1 MEILQLGIVSLIAL
15 NIKAVENG
23 EMGKKRLVGGV
34 SFFVYSW
41 GCFMPEKNLV
51 AVGHEKTPDG
61 LKPLRRTAINPGY
74 PYG

>member
-34 SFFVYSW
+34 SFFVY
-41 GCFMPEKNLV
+41 N
-51 AVGHEKTPDG
+51 
-61 LKPLRRTAINPGY
+61 
-74 PYG
+74 